1 VTPVSGGPISRRL
14 AVVAGTLLAAAGLAV
29 LTAAPAW
36 AHAEPA
42 GSIPSDGSTVDNSP
56 DTLDLRLTESVELA
70 GTKVSLVDG
79 SGRVLSTGKPELL
92 RVPNAGPK
100 DASTLRVPLPVLPP
114 DTYRVSWTTLSSDDL
129 HTTAGTLVF
138 GVQRPVAPAV
148 AALPADPL
156 PSVSEVIAQGAI
168 YLGLGGWMGAM
179 VLLALFRTRDAAAP
193 LSATARSRLLKVG
206 AVAAGVGAAGGIA
219 LLLVRATGFDGGPIR
234 TAWLLLTGSSVG
246 PPWLARECAAA
257 AMVTLALSALRK
269 PAMSKQVLFGC
280 GAALALTAGV
290 STALLGHLSTS
301 GPLLLTTDTLH
312 VLATMVWAG
321 TVIAAGAVL
330 LRARGEAHRELV
342 RAVLSRF
349 GLIATSALTV
359 LVATGLLLAAD
370 RVASVDALLL
380 STYGRTLLIKVA
392 LVALAALAGLLTTL
406 SLHGRRRTGRRT
418 RRTVLVEMSL
428 LTGVLLMTAGLVSTH
443 QASGPQW
450 RPPTEAA
457 VQGLTSANVDDLV
470 QTLSVRPNL
479 PGRNFI
485 TVNVFDTR
493 RPAPAP
499 VQAVLVTLRGPD
511 GTTVTRAAGPAA
523 PNSYLLATDDV
534 VSSGPWEITV
544 TAVRPQLAPASG
556 AFTWVVPPAAVVVRQ
571 PVVSL
576 NPLTPYTGW
585 LASMVL
591 LIGVAAMALLLRR
604 RTRRGRSEPAR
615 LDSTQ
620 LEPTQPEPPRLPTG
634 VR

>member
-1 VTPVSGGPISRRL
+1 MPGDRVLVRL
-14 AVVAGTLLAAAGLAV
+14 AVLAGSLVATAGLAV
-29 LTAAPAW
+29 LSAAPAS
-36 AHAEPA
+36 AHAEPT
-42 GSIPSDGSTVDNSP
+42 GSIPADGSTVDAAPSR
-56 DTLDLRLTESVELA
+56 LELSLTESVELA
-70 GTKVSLVDG
+70 GTRVSLVDG
-79 SGRVLSTGKPELL
+79 SGHAIAMGEPELV
-92 RVPNAGPK
+92 RAAAAGPK
-100 DASTLRVPLPVLPP
+100 DPSTLRVTLPPLPP
-114 DTYRVSWTTLSSDDL
+114 DTYRVSWTTVSSDDL

-138 GVQRPVAPAV
+138 GVQRAVAPAA

-156 PSVSEVIAQGAI
+156 PGAGEVAAQAAI
-168 YLGLGGWMGAM
+168 YLGLGGWLGAM
-179 VLLALFRTRDAAAP
+179 VLLALFRTGDAAAS
-193 LSATARSRLLKVG
+193 LSAAARSRLLKAG
-206 AVAAGVGAAGGIA
+206 AVAAVFGAAGGLA
-219 LLLVRATGFDGGPIR
+219 LLLVRATGFDGGPVR

-257 AMVTLALSALRK
+257 AMVALAWYALRK
-269 PAMSKQVLFGC
+269 PAMSRQILFGC
-280 GAALALTAGV
+280 GAALALTAGL
-290 STALLGHLSTS
+290 STVLLGHLSTS
-301 GPLLLTTDTLH
+301 GPLLLTTDLLH

-321 TVIAAGAVL
+321 TVIAAAVVL
-330 LRARGEAHRELV
+330 VRARGDEQREFH
-342 RAVLSRF
+342 RAVLRRF

-380 STYGRTLLIKVA
+380 SSYGRTLLIKVT
-392 LVALAALAGLLTTL
+392 LVLLAALAGLRTTL
-406 SLHGRRRTGRRT
+406 TLHGRRRTGRRT
-418 RRTVLVEMSL
+418 HRALQLEMVLLSAVL
-428 LTGVLLMTAGLVSTH
+428 LTTAGLVSTH

-450 RPPTEAA
+450 RQPADAA
-457 VQGLTSANVDDLV
+457 AQNLTSANVDDLV

-485 TVNVFDTR
+485 TVNIFDTR

-523 PNSYLLATDDV
+523 PNSYLLATDDI

-544 TAVRPQLAPASG
+544 TAVRPQFAPASG

-571 PVVSL
+571 PIVSL

-604 RTRRGRSEPAR
+604 ARSGRAEPAR
-615 LDSTQ
+615 L
-620 LEPTQPEPPRLPTG
+620 EPPKIPAG

>member
-1 VTPVSGGPISRRL
+1 
-14 AVVAGTLLAAAGLAV
+14 VAGSLVAAAGLAV
-29 LTAAPAW
+29 LAAAPAS

-42 GSIPSDGSTVDNSP
+42 GSIPADGSTVDAAPSR
-56 DTLDLRLTESVELA
+56 LELSLTESVELA
-70 GTKVSLVDG
+70 GTRVSLVDG
-79 SGRVLSTGKPELL
+79 SGHAIAIGKPELI
-92 RVPNAGPK
+92 RAAAAGPK
-100 DASTLRVPLPVLPP
+100 DPSTLRVTLPPLLP
-114 DTYRVSWTTLSSDDL
+114 DTYRVSWTTVSSDDL

-138 GVQRPVAPAV
+138 GVQRAVAPAA

-156 PSVSEVIAQGAI
+156 PGAGEVAAQGAI
-168 YLGLGGWMGAM
+168 YLGLGGWLGAM
-179 VLLALFRTRDAAAP
+179 VLLALFRTGDAAAS
-193 LSATARSRLLKVG
+193 LSAAARSRLLKAG

-219 LLLVRATGFDGGPIR
+219 LLLVRATVFDGGPVR
-234 TAWLLLTGSSVG
+234 TAWLLLTGSSIG
-246 PPWLARECAAA
+246 PPWLARECAAT
-257 AMVTLALSALRK
+257 AMVALAWYALRK
-269 PAMSKQVLFGC
+269 PAISKQVLFGC
-280 GAALALTAGV
+280 GAALALTAGL

-321 TVIAAGAVL
+321 TVIAAAALL
-330 LRARGEAHRELV
+330 LRTRGQAHREFH
-342 RAVLSRF
+342 RAVLRRF

-359 LVATGLLLAAD
+359 LVATGLLLAGD

-392 LVALAALAGLLTTL
+392 LVALAALAGLGTTL
-406 SLHGRRRTGRRT
+406 TLHGRRRTGRRT
-418 RRTVLVEMSL
+418 HRALLLEMSL
-428 LTGVLLMTAGLVSTH
+428 LSGVLLMTAGLVSTH

-450 RPPTEAA
+450 RPPIDLAA
-457 VQGLTSANVDDLV
+457 QGLTSASADDLV

-485 TVNVFDTR
+485 TINVFDTR

-499 VQAVLVTLRGPD
+499 VQAVLITLRGPD
-511 GTTVTRAAGPAA
+511 GTTVTRTAGPAA
-523 PNSYLLATDDV
+523 PNSYLLATDDL

-544 TAVRPQLAPASG
+544 TAVRPQFAPAAG

-591 LIGVAAMALLLRR
+591 LIGVVAMALLLRR
-604 RTRRGRSEPAR
+604 ARRGHFEPAR
-615 LDSTQ
+615 L
-620 LEPTQPEPPRLPTG
+620 EPPKFPAGIR
-634 VR
+634 